1 MSRLSKPEVFQKHF
15 SVVCL
20 THVCQL
26 CQYLYLF
33 NTAVQISCVTLCAY
47 RPKEYFVRSSPV
59 ATCVKNRNWTGAA
72 TMLIN
77 VSFVGLV

>member
-1 MSRLSKPEVFQKHF
+1 MH
-15 SVVCL
+15 
-20 THVCQL
+20 
-26 CQYLYLF
+26 
-33 NTAVQISCVTLCAY
+33 
-47 RPKEYFVRSSPV
+47 SSPV